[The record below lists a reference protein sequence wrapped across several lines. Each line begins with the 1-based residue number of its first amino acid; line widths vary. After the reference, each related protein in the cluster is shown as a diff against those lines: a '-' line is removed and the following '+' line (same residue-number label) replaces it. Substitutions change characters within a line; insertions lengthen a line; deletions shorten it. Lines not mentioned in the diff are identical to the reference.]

1 VNISIAP
8 GDFMELT
15 DSTAETREDLPAASM
30 GSPHRMP
37 SPAPI
42 LAHSADS
49 IMEEPHEDFPHAG
62 NRASGED
69 STEVAASTEVVAVTA
84 AAVTADSFHYRKRKL
99 EHGEQNYA
107 HY

>member
-1 VNISIAP
+1 VNISIVP

-15 DSTAETREDLPAASM
+15 EFTAETREDSPAGSM
-30 GSPHRMP
+30 DSPHRMP

-42 LAHSADS
+42 LAHSVDS
-49 IMEEPHEDFPHAG
+49 IMEELHEDFPHAV
-62 NRASGED
+62 NRASVEV
-69 STEVAASTEVVAVTA
+69 STVAAASTEVVAVTA

-99 EHGEQNYA
+99 KHGEQNYA